1 MTQRLTRPIRMAA
14 VQSLALRHRLQALG
28 AACLGLALPAVVL
41 PVALLGL
48 SGPAWALYKVV
59 GPDGRVTYTDRA
71 PHDQPARALK
81 TNGASVSAEALPFE
95 LQKIVA
101 RFPVTLY
108 TGKNCTPCDTA
119 RQMLKARGV
128 PFTEKTVITDAD
140 IRQFRSQE
148 ATDQLP
154 TVRIGQKQLSG
165 LQHAEWTSYLDAA
178 GYPARSALPPGYPY
192 PEPSPLVPADAK
204 SGSAS
209 QTSPESAPSTPVAPP
224 GNTPAGI
231 RF

>member
-1 MTQRLTRPIRMAA
+1 MRQPPLRPDTLQARRASGI
-14 VQSLALRHRLQALG
+14 ALR
-28 AACLGLALPAVVL
+28 ALPAWLSVL
-41 PVALLGL
+41 LSTSLASL

-71 PHDQPARALK
+71 PVDKPAKAIK
-81 TNGASVSAEALPFE
+81 ANGASVPTDALPYE
-95 LQKIVA
+95 LQKVVS

-108 TGKNCTPCDTA
+108 TGNNCTPCDTA
-119 RQMLKARGV
+119 RQLLKARGV
-128 PFTEKTVITDAD
+128 PFTEKTVVSSED

-165 LQHAEWTSYLDAA
+165 LQHNDWTAYLDAA
-178 GYPARSALPPGYPY
+178 GYPAISALPPGYQHSP
-192 PEPSPLVPADAK
+192 PTPLVPIEPKPGNAPGASDA
-204 SGSAS
+204 
-209 QTSPESAPSTPVAPP
+209 APGTPTTPVAPA

>member
-1 MTQRLTRPIRMAA
+1 MRLPLFRPETVNARRVGAR
-14 VQSLALRHRLQALG
+14 AL
-28 AACLGLALPAVVL
+28 LALPA
-41 PVALLGL
+41 LLAGLLASL

-71 PHDQPARALK
+71 PVDKPAKAIK
-81 TNGASVSAEALPFE
+81 ANGASTPADALPYD
-95 LQKIVA
+95 LQKVVS

-108 TGKNCTPCDTA
+108 TGNNCTPCDTA
-119 RQMLKARGV
+119 RQLLKTRGV
-128 PFTEKTVITDAD
+128 PFTEKTVTSSED

-148 ATDQLP
+148 VTDQLP

-165 LQHAEWTSYLDAA
+165 LQHSDWNAYLDAA
-178 GYPARSALPPGYPY
+178 GYPATSALPPGYQHSP
-192 PEPSPLVPADAK
+192 PTPLVPIEPK
-204 SGSAS
+204 PGSAS
-209 QTSPESAPSTPVAPP
+209 GASDAAPGTPTTPVAPA

>member
-1 MTQRLTRPIRMAA
+1 MRLTPLRPDTAQARRASAITLLAQPALLAA
-14 VQSLALRHRLQALG
+14 LLATSLA
-28 AACLGLALPAVVL
+28 V
-41 PVALLGL
+41 L

-71 PHDQPARALK
+71 PVDKPAKALK
-81 TNGASVSAEALPFE
+81 ANGASTPADALPFE
-95 LQKIVA
+95 LQKVVS

-108 TGKNCTPCDTA
+108 TGNNCTPCDTA
-119 RQMLKARGV
+119 RQLLKTRGV
-128 PFTEKTVITDAD
+128 PFTEKTVTSSED

-165 LQHAEWTSYLDAA
+165 LQHSDWNAYLDAA
-178 GYPARSALPPGYPY
+178 GYPATSALPPGYQHSP
-192 PEPSPLVPADAK
+192 PTPLVPTEPKPGNAPDA
-204 SGSAS
+204 SDAAPG
-209 QTSPESAPSTPVAPP
+209 TSKTPVAPA